1 MTRSENG
8 MEAKALRRAAVIAA
22 AAIACLG
29 LVFTLG
35 FFIGRGTG
43 GTEVRVYVQ
52 NSEGVYTPAQ
62 TESPPEPTEAPMQR
76 SLPEEPA
83 QTSTAGLAA
92 ASKTPSTTS
101 GFRLIET
108 EKPPADTSVV
118 SRADAPAETAAS
130 GTTEA
135 KTMAAAETT
144 TAAKSTTPGVI
155 NINTA
160 SQSQLETLPGIG
172 PVKAAAIVAYRQEHG
187 AFKSVEDLVKVSGIG
202 KKTLENIRDQ
212 ITVG

>member
-1 MTRSENG
+1 MTRSENRI
-8 MEAKALRRAAVIAA
+8 EAKGHLRAAVIAA

-29 LVFTLG
+29 LVFTIG

-62 TESPPEPTEAPMQR
+62 TAIPTEPTQVPLLR
-76 SLPEEPA
+76 SRPEEPA
-83 QTSTAGLAA
+83 QTSTARPVA
-92 ASKTPSTTS
+92 ASKTPSTTA

-108 EKPPADTSVV
+108 ETPPADTSAA
-118 SRADAPAETAAS
+118 SQTDEPAETSAS
-130 GTTEA
+130 DTTSE
-135 KTMAAAETT
+135 TTTVRQTT
-144 TAAKSTTPGVI
+144 TAAKATTPGVI

-202 KKTLENIRDQ
+202 KKTLETIQ
-212 ITVG
+212 AHITVG